1 MSEVISAV
9 PSVNTR
15 VFFSKTGRAK
25 YISHLDLNRVM
36 QRAIKRANLPVWY
49 TEGYSPHMYVQFM
62 LPLSLGQEGV
72 REAMD
77 FRLLEDVDHG
87 EVSARLN
94 EALPL
99 DIRAVE
105 TAAPVLKNTD
115 ITTAEYEITAD
126 IDREKFLKFAQSEK
140 IIVEKKTK
148 KGTSEVDLKPL
159 ITELSVGES
168 ITLRLP
174 AGNDF
179 NINPALLL
187 EAYRAAT
194 GEELPRIRIV
204 RTKILCADGSE
215 FR

>member
-1 MSEVISAV
+1 M

-15 VFFSKTGRAK
+15 VFFSKTDRAK

-36 QRAIKRANLPVWY
+36 QGAIKRAKLPVWY
-49 TEGYSPHMYVQFM
+49 TEGYNPHMYVQFM

-77 FRLLEDVDHG
+77 FRLLEDIPHSDVTT
-87 EVSARLN
+87 RLN
-94 EALPL
+94 KALPF

-115 ITTAEYEITAD
+115 VTTAEYEITAD
-126 IDREKFLKFAQSEK
+126 IDREKFLEFAESEK
-140 IIVEKKTK
+140 IIVEKTTK
-148 KGTSEVDLKPL
+148 KGTFEIDLKPL
-159 ITELSVGES
+159 ISELDVGDR
-168 ITLRLP
+168 ITFRLP

-179 NINPALLL
+179 NINPVLLL
-187 EAYRAAT
+187 DAYREFS
-194 GEELPRIRIV
+194 GEEKKRIRIV
-204 RTKILCADGSE
+204 RTKILCSDGSE

>member
-1 MSEVISAV
+1 M

-15 VFFSKTGRAK
+15 VFFSKTDRAK
-25 YISHLDLNRVM
+25 YISHLDLNRAM
-36 QRAIKRANLPVWY
+36 QGAIKRAKLPVWY
-49 TEGYSPHMYVQFM
+49 TEGYNPHMYVQFM

-72 REAMD
+72 REVLD
-77 FRLLEDVDHG
+77 FRLLEDVPFE
-87 EVSARLN
+87 EVTERLN
-94 EALPL
+94 NALPL

-126 IDREKFLKFAQSEK
+126 IDKEDFLKFTESEK

-148 KGTSEVDLKPL
+148 KGTSEINLKPL
-159 ITELSVGES
+159 ISELSVCER

-179 NINPALLL
+179 NINPMLLL
-187 EAYRAAT
+187 DAYRAAL
-194 GEELPRIRIV
+194 GKELSRVRIV

>member
-1 MSEVISAV
+1 M

-15 VFFSKTGRAK
+15 VFFSKTDRAK

-36 QRAIKRANLPVWY
+36 QGAIKRAKLPVWY
-49 TEGYSPHMYVQFM
+49 TEGYNPHMYVQFM
-62 LPLSLGQEGV
+62 LPLSLGHEGV

-77 FRLLEDVDHG
+77 FRLLEDVPFG
-87 EVSARLN
+87 EVTERLN
-94 EALPL
+94 NALPL
-99 DIRAVE
+99 DIRVVE

-115 ITTAEYEITAD
+115 ITSAEYEITAD
-126 IDREKFLKFAQSEK
+126 IDKEKFLKFAESEK

-148 KGTSEVDLKPL
+148 KGTSEIDLKPL
-159 ITELSVGES
+159 ISELSVGEK

-187 EAYRAAT
+187 DAYRAAS
-194 GEELPRIRIV
+194 GGELPRTRIV
-204 RTKILCADGSE
+204 RTRIFCEDGSE